1 MIEIK
6 EYVGSI
12 PKQISKEKQL
22 LNKQSLIDLQEEVTN
37 KEDITIEPTKQ
48 EEQILERTQ
57 D

>member
-37 KEDITIEPTKQ
+37 KEDITIEHTKQ
-48 EEQILERTQ
+48 EEEILERTQ